1 MNAKENKEN
10 NVISLMISLL
20 ISLMKSSIV
29 LLNMLKKYI
38 KKNCN
43 SSLLTF
49 KKKYVTIATK
59 LELNINLNSIS
70 ILIQYWS
77 MNNESNNIL

>member
-10 NVISLMISLL
+10 KHNITQYV
-20 ISLMKSSIV
+20 
-29 LLNMLKKYI
+29 LKKYI

-70 ILIQYWS
+70 ILTQY
-77 MNNESNNIL
+77 

>member
-10 NVISLMISLL
+10 SVISLM

-29 LLNMLKKYI
+29 SLNMLKKYI

-59 LELNINLNSIS
+59 LKLNINLNSIS

>member
-10 NVISLMISLL
+10 NVISLMISL
-20 ISLMKSSIV
+20 MKSSIV
-29 LLNMLKKYI
+29 SLNMLKKYI

-59 LELNINLNSIS
+59 LKLNINLNSIS